1 MGVTSILKIGCRIV
15 YKGNVYLVFDIDKNN
30 NIYCEGPRG
39 LIVLEP
45 NAEYYWYED
54 WVVQNIN
61 YLIKKEKSR
70 DANGK
75 NNEM

>member
-15 YKGNVYLVFDIDKNN
+15 YKNNVYCVYDIDKDNN
-30 NIYCEGPRG
+30 LYCEGPAG
-39 LIVLEP
+39 LIIIEP
-45 NAEYYWYED
+45 DEDYNWYED

-70 DANGK
+70 GINGK
-75 NNEM
+75 NNDM